1 VANTERLA
9 LRTADIGEVIDAVS
23 HVYCPHEL
31 KIRGATRGAP
41 SSFEVIRGGAQPIV
55 TLRYAAPVLVD
66 ACDFRGL
73 MLMQSCTEGTANMTQ
88 GGVRTECHRNQTVPL
103 SPGVE
108 TQLAFDG
115 NFAQR
120 SVRVDIASLEA
131 LCSRR
136 LNAPLERPLRFEFR
150 PFSSALE
157 QAWSQGVSL
166 IVNYERSGIV
176 LPKAAA
182 ASLDEFLLTLLLEQH
197 PHNYSEELHGG
208 TRGIAPRLV
217 REAEHFMRTGGPEIS
232 VTKIAARLGV
242 SMRSLE
248 AGFREWRNATPTQVL
263 RKVRLEAARA
273 ALLAAD
279 AATSVTSA
287 ALGSGFFH
295 LARFSA
301 YYKNEFGEMPGQTLR
316 RTRAGGQRV

>member
-1 VANTERLA
+1 LGLANTERLA

-31 KIRGATRGAP
+31 KIRGSTRGA

-66 ACDFRGL
+66 AGDFRGL
-73 MLMQSCTEGTANMTQ
+73 MLMQTCTEGTANMTQ
-88 GGVRTECHRNQTVPL
+88 GGVRAACHRDQTVPL

-136 LNAPLERPLRFEFR
+136 LNAPLDRPLRFEFR
-150 PFSSALE
+150 SFSPALE
-157 QAWSQGVSL
+157 QAWSQAVSL
-166 IVNYERSGIV
+166 IVNYERGGVV
-176 LPKAAA
+176 LPEAAA
-182 ASLDEFLLTLLLEQH
+182 ASLNEFLLTLLLEQH
-197 PHNYSEELHGG
+197 PHNYSEELRGG
-208 TRGIAPRLV
+208 SRAIAPRLV
-217 REAEHFMRTGGPEIS
+217 REAEQLMRSGGAETAVS
-232 VTKIAARLGV
+232 QIAASLGV

-263 RKVRLEAARA
+263 RKVRLEAVRT

-287 ALGSGFFH
+287 ALASGFFH

-301 YYKNEFGEMPGQTLR
+301 YYKSEFGEMPGQTLR
-316 RTRAGGQRV
+316 RSRASV